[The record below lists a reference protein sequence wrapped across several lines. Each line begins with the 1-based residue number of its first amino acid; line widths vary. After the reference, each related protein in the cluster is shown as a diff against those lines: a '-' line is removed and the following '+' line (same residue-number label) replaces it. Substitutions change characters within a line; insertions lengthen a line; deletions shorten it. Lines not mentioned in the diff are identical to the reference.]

1 MWTILKLLG
10 GIQRNY
16 WGGYIL
22 PSSPGF
28 GTPAYNDNYL
38 NLGFTSVKAN
48 GEVRQQCVLC
58 LEVLARSSLKEAK
71 LRRCLE
77 TKLVKY
83 VDENHSFFKS
93 KKL

>member
-1 MWTILKLLG
+1 MGGCRCGPFSNYCGEYSQIIG
-10 GIQRNY
+10 GIY
-16 WGGYIL
+16 P
-22 PSSPGF
+22 PSPPGF

-48 GEVRQQCVLC
+48 GEVRQRCVLC

-77 TKLVKY
+77 TKHVKY
-83 VDENHSFFKS
+83 VDENH
-93 KKL
+93 